1 MKKKL
6 NSLIAVALCALATC
20 FVLVGCSPVSGGK
33 NAKMVGY
40 WELVSGTSGGLE
52 ITEDDVKTMSEEGS
66 QCILHLGDDGK
77 ATLDLF
83 GDIEDAAWDMDKAT
97 VDFDDEDGILVLS
110 GDSLTLSNRNDDDE
124 KLVFKKGD
132 DSLKEKIKKDRKSQ
146 EESNESADVA
156 SGNDAKTESV
166 AIDPVVTIADDETA
180 TITATARVV
189 DENGMAGIMFS
200 ITNNSEAKICMHM
213 LDDSTVNGGTYENY
227 FYGDV
232 SPGETANE
240 ICAYDG
246 LTSIDE
252 LKDIHAQLSV
262 YDSKT
267 FADIAIYDI
276 NIE

>member
-97 VDFDDEDGILVLS
+97 VDFDDEDGILMLS

-189 DENGMAGIMFS
+189 PASCSRLPTTVRPGSAC
-200 ITNNSEAKICMHM
+200 IC
-213 LDDSTVNGGTYENY
+213 STIPPSTAARMKTTSTGTSHR
-227 FYGDV
+227 GRQPTR
-232 SPGETANE
+232 SALTTA
-240 ICAYDG
+240 
-246 LTSIDE
+246 L
-252 LKDIHAQLSV
+252 LR
-262 YDSKT
+262 
-267 FADIAIYDI
+267 
-276 NIE
+276 